1 VLPNYQ
7 RKAVVASGQILFI
20 IFMTQL
26 LGGNFMEE
34 EKIKPEEEVTG
45 LLEEE
50 AVEALTV
57 HFRRTSRGRIVDLP
71 RWVQ

>member
-1 VLPNYQ
+1 
-7 RKAVVASGQILFI
+7 
-20 IFMTQL
+20 
-26 LGGNFMEE
+26 MEE
-34 EKIKPEEEVTG
+34 EKIKPEEESID

-50 AVEALTV
+50 TVEALTA

>member
-1 VLPNYQ
+1 M
-7 RKAVVASGQILFI
+7 VAGRQTLFI

-34 EKIKPEEEVTG
+34 EKIKPEEEVPD

-50 AVEALTV
+50 TVEALTA

>member
-1 VLPNYQ
+1 
-7 RKAVVASGQILFI
+7 
-20 IFMTQL
+20 
-26 LGGNFMEE
+26 MEE